1 MNTDVPAGH
10 TQPEGDT
17 SRYAFA
23 ELLKHCFMFRA
34 PLQYSVAGAVRQG
47 TQVFQISLEK
57 TQHFVEKLRRR

>member
-47 TQVFQISLEK
+47 TQVFLDLTEK
-57 TQHFVEKLRRR
+57 KHNILLRN